1 MACSVEADYRGNV
14 LPYEIKDNE
23 EISIINILPLM
34 KFLAEENI
42 SATKEKTA
50 ELAMDFH
57 VTMADIILKTVNKIS
72 GETGIKTIVLSGGV
86 FQNRLLLTKTL
97 ELLNDKYKVLIPEKL
112 PINDGGL
119 SLGQTAVALKR
130 LESSLCV

>member
-1 MACSVEADYRGNV
+1 
-14 LPYEIKDNE
+14 
-23 EISIINILPLM
+23 M
-34 KFLAEENI
+34 KKSRTQSLQETTI
-42 SATKEKTA
+42 CVGS
-50 ELAMDFH
+50 
-57 VTMADIILKTVNKIS
+57 DIILKTVNKIS

>member
-1 MACSVEADYRGNV
+1 
-14 LPYEIKDNE
+14 
-23 EISIINILPLM
+23 M
-34 KFLAEENI
+34 KLLAEENI
-42 SATKEKTA
+42 FAPKEKTA

-119 SLGQTAVALKR
+119 SLGQIAVALKR